1 MSTFQDSFIS
11 FLSQVTSLGSDK
23 YVREFVRTPLN
34 LETGRTEL
42 QNDKEKEAFRL
53 LKESGEAV
61 EAMIDRYPILKEVG
75 ERIYISVKDLDD
87 LHLMAVMENGKVQVS
102 VGWDTEK
109 RPTLLVPLFFLNL
122 QNLHE
127 IVSNK
132 ELDGKEI
139 YRIARVLFVPFTRA
153 LYDADYMYTHG
164 DKRYLKLY
172 NLYHVEMLGMEGV
185 VVDGFPGN
193 ARVTVANVDGQWLV
207 FEGYQGIPKMKV
219 TCTLK
224 QALEYYVILMI
235 RMKKAHDLSSLKD
248 VFDRYMKLR
257 EETVVDLLGG

>member
-1 MSTFQDSFIS
+1 MNSFQDSFIS

-23 YVREFVRTPLN
+23 YVKEFARVPLS
-34 LETGRTEL
+34 LEQGRTEL
-42 QNDKEKEAFRL
+42 QTDKEKGAFRL

-61 EAMIDRYPILKEVG
+61 ETMTARYPVLKEVN
-75 ERIYISVKDLDD
+75 ERIYISVKDLND
-87 LHLMAVMENGKVQVS
+87 LHLSAVMDNGKVEVS
-102 VGWDTEK
+102 VGWDTTK
-109 RPTLLVPLFFLNL
+109 RPTLLVPLFSLNL
-122 QNLHE
+122 QHLHA

-132 ELDGKEI
+132 ELDTKEI

-153 LYDADYMYTHG
+153 LYDADYMYTPG

-185 VVDGFPGN
+185 SVDGFPGN
-193 ARVTVANVDGQWLV
+193 AQATIANVEGQWLV

-219 TCTLK
+219 TCTLD

-235 RMKKAHDLSSLKD
+235 RMKKAQDLSSLKE

-257 EETVVDLLGG
+257 EETVVDLLEK